1 LRLLV
6 EIGGHGAFVAAFRN
20 RAEIV
25 LAHIE
30 LPISEVRRWRSRIAR
45 IRSGARPAHDALGR
59 LLPAAEA
66 AGIPDGTAPAA
77 AVDSL
82 CWGRVPPFRRM
93 DAPVKAIA
101 HRPGTQQTQP
111 VHHRA
116 ASRPLLH
123 CPRARSQAAPRSHR
137 RPAPCWHRLTR
148 LARGTEHLRSF
159 ESTKKKN
166 KGQCRRRGAE
176 GNGHPA
182 PTPDMGCPIIPGCW
196 RSASSIDLLRLEIEC
211 QLLPQSARFWRAKSL
226 NAHCFAR
233 LFWEP
238 SKLMTRVRFPSP
250 APTFARSALR
260 SASRACAGSNRGGL
274 AARVSDG
281 RRGLALASTKGHEK
295 FSRGAAAA
303 PRSVAQWLEHRS
315 PKPGVGGSSP
325 STPASKIKDLCR

>member
-1 LRLLV
+1 
-6 EIGGHGAFVAAFRN
+6 
-20 RAEIV
+20 
-25 LAHIE
+25 
-30 LPISEVRRWRSRIAR
+30 
-45 IRSGARPAHDALGR
+45 
-59 LLPAAEA
+59 
-66 AGIPDGTAPAA
+66 
-77 AVDSL
+77 
-82 CWGRVPPFRRM
+82 
-93 DAPVKAIA
+93 
-101 HRPGTQQTQP
+101 
-111 VHHRA
+111 
-116 ASRPLLH
+116 
-123 CPRARSQAAPRSHR
+123 
-137 RPAPCWHRLTR
+137 
-148 LARGTEHLRSF
+148 
-159 ESTKKKN
+159 
-166 KGQCRRRGAE
+166 
-176 GNGHPA
+176 
-182 PTPDMGCPIIPGCW
+182 MGCPIIPGCW

-315 PKPGVGGSSP
+315 PNSASAVMARTFLRYFFRIFRHILNLRVPPGAEPLCPVLSDFGSKNGSSQFELEAWLSSP
-325 STPASKIKDLCR
+325 RLPHST